1 MESKF
6 ITFFFRINYNT
17 KTIMKKVT
25 GIVLLI
31 SMFFIFIFLGYSE
44 TYITVSELR
53 KSEKEMLNL
62 VNIERGRRVIGKL
75 KFNKVLYK
83 IAMEHNRKMAS
94 EDILAHNFPEYKKLD
109 QRMIEQN
116 LYFVAAGENI
126 AFSNVYPSDYIHD
139 GFVKSPP
146 HFENIID
153 KKFKHCGIAILET
166 DRGFYITQE
175 FADIMLLVS
184 DRIVEV
190 EIEDFI
196 EKNLIFTDKT
206 INEKLSRLYKGKLKN
221 ISMDLL
227 KKGSAGEIP
236 IELKGFDLL
245 TIQSNK
251 IEDIKKYISA
261 ANITKKYNSFAL
273 GITFGRS
280 KKYPGGV
287 FSIAFLL
294 KKAFKNSGTTVEEIE
309 AEIIK
314 KLNKKIRETRGRVF
328 KYDKNLS
335 QVAQK
340 AVTAYFNR
348 DNSLS
353 RNKRYNI
360 LAYQFSDPYE
370 IPEEHMG
377 FFFTNYK
384 KKSIGIKIL
393 RPEEKGIPANYY
405 LIAFVFRN

>member
-1 MESKF
+1 MCFS
-6 ITFFFRINYNT
+6 
-17 KTIMKKVT
+17 
-25 GIVLLI
+25 LI
-31 SMFFIFIFLGYSE
+31 FPGYSE
-44 TYITVSELR
+44 TYITASELR

-62 VNIERGRRVIGKL
+62 INIERGKKGVSKL
-75 KFNKVLYK
+75 IFNKDLYR

-94 EDILAHNFPEYKKLD
+94 EDLLAHNFPEYKKLD
-109 QRMIEQN
+109 QRMIDMN

-139 GFVKSPP
+139 GFVKSPS

-153 KKFKHCGIAILET
+153 EKFWHCGIAILET

-175 FADIMLLVS
+175 FADIMSHVS
-184 DRIVEV
+184 DRTAEV

-196 EKNLIFTDKT
+196 EKNLIFTNK
-206 INEKLSRLYKGKLKN
+206 IVNEKLRRIYKGKLKD
-221 ISMDLL
+221 ISMALL
-227 KKGSAGEIP
+227 KKGSAGKIP
-236 IELKGFDLL
+236 MELKGFDLF

-251 IEDIKKYISA
+251 IGEIKKYISA
-261 ANITKKYNSFAL
+261 ANIIKKYNSFAL

-280 KKYPGGV
+280 EKYPGGV

-294 KKAFKNSGTTVEEIE
+294 KKAFTNYGDSLEEIE

-335 QVAQK
+335 QIAEK
-340 AVTAYFNR
+340 AVTAYFKG

-353 RNKRYNI
+353 RSRRYSI
-360 LAYQFSDPYE
+360 LAYQSSDPYE

-377 FFFTNYK
+377 FFFTNK
-384 KKSIGIKIL
+384 KKRSIGIKIL
-393 RPEEKGIPANYY
+393 RPEEKSIPVNYY
-405 LIAFVFRN
+405 LIVFVFRN